1 MASTLTLKVEPRER
15 AGKGSARAARRAG
28 FVPAVVY
35 GAKDAPQNVKILR
48 NELVKALNRGR
59 FLTRVLEIQ
68 LDGKSERVLPR
79 DLQVDPVT
87 DIPIHVDFLRLSAG
101 MKVTV
106 HIPVHFVDHGLS
118 EGLKRGGV
126 LNIVRHTIECE
137 CPADAIPES
146 IEVSLK
152 GLDINDG
159 VHINQVALPKGVA
172 PTIRGR
178 DFTIAT
184 IAPPSTLTAEEEKG
198 TAPVVA
204 GETKVIGE
212 EEAETAEGAEAPAE
226 GAVPAAPGKAA
237 VPEPAPKEAK
247 EKKEGKDKK

>member
-1 MASTLTLKVEPRER
+1 MPSILTLKVEPRAR

-35 GAKDAPQNVKILR
+35 GAKNDPQNVNILR
-48 NELVKALNRGR
+48 NELVKVLNRGR
-59 FLTRVLEIQ
+59 FMTRVVDLEM
-68 LDGKSERVLPR
+68 DGKAERVLPR
-79 DLQVDPVT
+79 ELQVDPVT
-87 DIPIHVDFLRLSAG
+87 DVPIHVDFLRLSAG
-101 MKVTV
+101 MTV
-106 HIPVHFVDHGLS
+106 IVNVPVLFIDHGQS

-137 CPADAIPES
+137 CPADAIPEHF
-146 IEVSLK
+146 EASLK

-159 VHINQVALPKGVA
+159 VHISQVKLPEGVS
-172 PTIRGR
+172 PTIKGR

-212 EEAETAEGAEAPAE
+212 EEAEAAEGAEIAAE
-226 GAVPAAPGKAA
+226 GEAPAAPGKAA
-237 VPEPAPKEAK
+237 APEAAPKEAKDKKEAK
-247 EKKEGKDKK
+247 EKK